1 MAQRVVTLSRYL
13 LRDVFL
19 SLTGILYLILT
30 LVFWQ
35 IFFDPSQGTPEA
47 AYYMLVLGLFGAGIA
62 FLTTLSVAAR
72 AHRATHYPLLAR
84 LPSRVEHLTA
94 VLLSALIFTFFLQG
108 IASVLALFRGPEMP
122 FGLMV
127 EIPPLWIAVDVL
139 AAVLALHASDLVAAG
154 WSRVYI
160 YGTLAVLLFGRE
172 LDSSTGNWIGTRLS
186 QLGGWFFQRG
196 WSGLGNLV
204 NRLSQWSHSSGV
216 SSIGDVLDVVFWPFH
231 ATAEA
236 VKAGFFEPRQALAP
250 AILLLYATILFLL
263 AADLFSSKDLF
274 LTE

>member
-1 MAQRVVTLSRYL
+1 MAQRLITLGRYL

-19 SLTGILYLILT
+19 SLTGVLYVIMT

-35 IFFDPSQGTPEA
+35 IFFDPSQGTPEG
-47 AYYMLVLGLFGAGIA
+47 AYYVLVIGLFGTGMS
-62 FLTTLSVAAR
+62 FLTTLSAAAR

-94 VLLSALIFTFFLQG
+94 VLLSALTFTFLLQG
-108 IASVLALFRGPEMP
+108 LVALLALFRGPEIP
-122 FGLMV
+122 FGLV
-127 EIPPLWIAVDVL
+127 IEIPPLWIAVDVL
-139 AAVLALHASDLVAAG
+139 AAVLAIHASDLVTSG

-160 YGTLAVLLFGRE
+160 YGTLALLLFGRE
-172 LDSSTGNWIGTRLS
+172 LDTSSGNWIGARLG
-186 QLGGWFFQRG
+186 QLGSWFFQRG

-216 SSIGDVLDVVFWPFH
+216 SSIGDVLDVAFWPFH
-231 ATAEA
+231 AISDG
-236 VKAGFFEPRQALAP
+236 VKAGSFDPQQALAP

-263 AADLFSSKDLF
+263 AADLFSTKDLF